1 MITVLMG
8 VAGSGKTTVGR
19 LLAAE
24 LGWTFLDG
32 DDFHSPA
39 SVARMAAGL
48 PLTDAERLP
57 WLARLREL
65 IERYIEEGRDAVL
78 ACSALKERYRQIL
91 LEGLPD
97 VKLVYLRGERELLA
111 SRLSQRQGHFFPVHL
126 LESQLRDLEEPVSAV
141 TVDVTGSPA
150 QIVAAIRAALSR

>member
-1 MITVLMG
+1 MG
-8 VAGSGKTTVGR
+8 VAGSGKTTIGR
-19 LLAAE
+19 QLAAE

-32 DDFHSPA
+32 DDFHTPE
-39 SVARMAAGL
+39 SVARMSAGL
-48 PLTDAERLP
+48 PLTDTERLP

-65 IERYIEEGRDAVL
+65 VERSIEEGKDTVL

-97 VKLVYLRGERELLA
+97 VKLVYLRGDRELLA
-111 SRLSQRQGHFFPVHL
+111 SRLAQRQGHFFPGHL
-126 LESQLRDLEEPVSAV
+126 LDSQLRELEEPVSAI
-141 TVDVTGSPA
+141 TVDVAGSPA